1 MNGGYGTIYAKIAVS
16 RYFHI
21 IFKVVGREI
30 MLYLIA
36 LLCENYGKNRYL
48 TNLVNNVRI
57 HIMPSINPDGYEL
70 GNEGDRSGFTVSCVL
85 IITYLRLIR
94 GPS

>member
-1 MNGGYGTIYAKIAVS
+1 
-16 RYFHI
+16 
-21 IFKVVGREI
+21 

-48 TNLVNNVRI
+48 TDLVNNVRI

-70 GNEGDRSGFTVSCVL
+70 SNEGDRTGFTVSSYSVYRQL
-85 IITYLRLIR
+85 LIR
-94 GPS
+94 LSYSGFKFLSFF